1 MKIDLVTEEHFNRF
15 KAEMIAAMTD
25 LIQNERQP
33 RQWLK
38 GAEVKELLQI
48 STTKL
53 TDLRVNGAL
62 TFTLYGNMY
71 YYDINSVYEQME
83 RNKVLCRHCA

>member
-1 MKIDLVTEEHFNRF
+1 MKIDLVTEEHFNKF

-53 TDLRVNGAL
+53 IDLRVNGAL

-71 YYDINSVYEQME
+71 YYDIKSVYEQME
-83 RNKVLCRHCA
+83 KNKVLCRHCA

>member
-83 RNKVLCRHCA
+83 KNKVLCRHCA

>member
-1 MKIDLVTEEHFNRF
+1 MKIDLVTEEHFSKF
-15 KAEMIAAMTD
+15 KAEMIATITG
-25 LIQNERQP
+25 LIQNDRHP
-33 RQWLK
+33 KSWLR
-38 GAEVKELLQI
+38 GPEVKELLQI
-48 STTKL
+48 STSKL

-83 RNKVLCRHCA
+83 KNKVKCRECA

>member
-33 RQWLK
+33 KQWLK

-83 RNKVLCRHCA
+83 KNKVLCRHCA

>member
-1 MKIDLVTEEHFNRF
+1 MKIDLVTEEHFNKF

>member
-25 LIQNERQP
+25 LINNERQP

-83 RNKVLCRHCA
+83 RNKVKCRECV

>member
-1 MKIDLVTEEHFNRF
+1 MKIDLVTEEHFNKF

-25 LIQNERQP
+25 LLQNERQP

-71 YYDINSVYEQME
+71 YYDIKSVYEQME

>member
-1 MKIDLVTEEHFNRF
+1 MKIDLVTEEHFNNF

-83 RNKVLCRHCA
+83 KNKVLCRHCA

>member
-1 MKIDLVTEEHFNRF
+1 MKIDLVTEEHFNKF

-83 RNKVLCRHCA
+83 KYKVLCRHCA

>member
-83 RNKVLCRHCA
+83 KNKVKCRECA

>member
-71 YYDINSVYEQME
+71 YYDISSVYEQME
-83 RNKVLCRHCA
+83 KNKVLCRHCA

>member
-33 RQWLK
+33 KQWLK

-62 TFTLYGNMY
+62 TFTLYGKIY

-83 RNKVLCRHCA
+83 KNKVLCRHCA

>member
-1 MKIDLVTEEHFNRF
+1 MKIDLVTEEHFNKF

-83 RNKVLCRHCA
+83 KNKVLCRHCA

>member
-1 MKIDLVTEEHFNRF
+1 MNINVITEEHFNRF

-33 RQWLK
+33 KQWLK

-83 RNKVLCRHCA
+83 KNKVLCRHCA

>member
-1 MKIDLVTEEHFNRF
+1 MKIDLVTEEHFNKF
-15 KAEMIAAMTD
+15 KAEMVAIMSD
-25 LIQNERQP
+25 LIQNNQQP
-33 RQWLK
+33 RKWLK

-53 TDLRVNGAL
+53 TDLRINGAL

-83 RNKVLCRHCA
+83 KNKVLCRHCA